1 MVAVRASKRQ
11 ISLDWWISITISS
24 GEGEHPRPGQQ
35 DQELV
40 AEVPLPAVKA
50 SRVYAKIV
58 GRDVHAGEG
67 EHPRPGQQDQEL
79 VAEVPLPG
87 VKAPR
92 VYAKIVGRDV
102 HAAGEGEHPRPG
114 QQDQELVAEVPLP
127 AVKAPRVYAKIV
139 GRDVHAAGEG
149 EHPRPGQQDQELV
162 AEVPLPGV
170 KASRVYAKIVGR
182 DVHAGEGEHPR
193 PGQQDQE
200 LVAEVPLPAVKASR
214 VYAKIVGR
222 DVHAAGEGE
231 HPRPG
236 QQDQELVAEV
246 PLPAV
251 KAPRV
256 YAKIVGRDVHVRVL
270 STIYVPYSYA
280 MRTNDWWISITIS
293 SGEGEHPRP
302 GQQDQEL
309 VAEVPLPAV
318 KASRVYAK
326 IVGRDVHGESFV
338 RLSGP
343 LHQASEIRT
352 GRSATV
358 VFPDAFSELEMAE
371 EYSQRGQRQMQYNET
386 GLGGRTTS
394 QVVNQLGT
402 LMTTVQIGLSSRLYG
417 APGEIFAIH
426 YEVTNYRDQGVQF
439 SFGAGDELS
448 YLLDVKPRYQYVA
461 SGQSVVVIVR
471 MIISNAATP
480 GARDLV
486 IFTAEGRDKASI
498 AAYVYVTSPDGPP
511 TDLWAPEVTHSFQGS
526 CFGKMRDDCAQNV
539 WSVNVVARDNVAGLL
554 RVSSSPPGLLY
565 AGNFVAGT
573 RDSVVSTYRAS
584 CCAPRLLVTAVDA
597 VGNAQ
602 SYNLDI
608 SNYFT
613 PASIAAIVLGVFLL
627 IALILIVAFLIYW
640 CVRRRRE
647 SKELPYTARREIG

>member
-1 MVAVRASKRQ
+1 MGEGKQLDVLEPQARMAKLNSLTDEKMETLLVKRGGGGA
-11 ISLDWWISITISS
+11 ISLGVPVEAGVSALRIYI
-24 GEGEHPRPGQQ
+24 EGAVEHAVLYPPNDAPQIDLYNQ
-35 DQELV
+35 TSV
-40 AEVPLPAVKA
+40 ALY
-50 SRVYAKIV
+50 SR
-58 GRDVHAGEG
+58 GSRTDGLSPRDVYLAFTGEDSLSVLPVSTRSPATAGVWHFSMRCDTCDYRLTIGATASIHFTTSLLDGDGIRLRVVGPVSTVRDSALVDEYG
-67 EHPRPGQQDQEL
+67 AEL
-79 VAEVPLPG
+79 SKLTFSYQP
-87 VKAPR
+87 
-92 VYAKIVGRDV
+92 
-102 HAAGEGEHPRPG
+102 AA
-114 QQDQELVAEVPLP
+114 
-127 AVKAPRVYAKIV
+127 
-139 GRDVHAAGEG
+139 
-149 EHPRPGQQDQELV
+149 
-162 AEVPLPGV
+162 
-170 KASRVYAKIVGR
+170 
-182 DVHAGEGEHPR
+182 
-193 PGQQDQE
+193 
-200 LVAEVPLPAVKASR
+200 
-214 VYAKIVGR
+214 
-222 DVHAAGEGE
+222 
-231 HPRPG
+231 
-236 QQDQELVAEV
+236 
-246 PLPAV
+246 
-251 KAPRV
+251 
-256 YAKIVGRDVHVRVL
+256 
-270 STIYVPYSYA
+270 
-280 MRTNDWWISITIS
+280 
-293 SGEGEHPRP
+293 GEGEHPRP

-386 GLGGRTTS
+386 GGRTTS

-461 SGQSVVVIVR
+461 SGQSVIVIVR

-486 IFTAEGRDKASI
+486 VFTAEGRDKASI

-526 CFGKMRDDCAQNV
+526 CFGKMGDDCAQNV